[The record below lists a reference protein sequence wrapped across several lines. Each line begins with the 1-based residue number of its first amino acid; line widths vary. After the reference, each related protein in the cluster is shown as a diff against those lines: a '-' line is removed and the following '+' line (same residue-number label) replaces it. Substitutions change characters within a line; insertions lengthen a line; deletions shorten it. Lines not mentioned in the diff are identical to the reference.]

1 MALHP
6 SIAAIIENR
15 EWVHALHRWHN
26 EGSQALTG
34 AQAPFGLSSDS
45 WQALKAHLRS
55 TGWFTVEEERVAPKP
70 EGHELLYRARELSN
84 LMMLEAKGQM
94 PRFLYTEKPEGA
106 AVDIGCGPGYGLLMI
121 ARLGFAPL
129 YGYDL
134 APFTL
139 EIAQHL
145 LEREGKSA
153 CLVAGDATPLEEI
166 GDGEAGLIYSRGALH
181 YFDLTRLAQSC
192 GRVLRPNGYVV
203 VEVKALS
210 QYSQFL
216 PILRRRGP
224 KKAIAYGMVFFR
236 TLLCEIA
243 RCQPYLGAKTHE
255 IGWTPRLIRRFAK
268 IAGLEIVSCDY
279 NAGFH
284 SYDIVFR
291 KAR

>member
-6 SIAAIIENR
+6 SIAAIIENT
-15 EWVHALHRWHN
+15 EWVQALHQWHN
-26 EGSQALTG
+26 EGCQELTD
-34 AQAPFGLSSDS
+34 AKAPFGLSSDS
-45 WQALKAHLRS
+45 WQELRGHLHA
-55 TGWFTVEEERVAPKP
+55 TGWFVVAEGRVAPKP

-84 LMMLEAKGQM
+84 LMMLEAKGKM
-94 PRFLYTEKPEGA
+94 PRFLYTEKPMGA
-106 AVDIGCGPGYGLLMI
+106 AVDIGCGPGYGLLLI
-121 ARLGFAPL
+121 GRAGYAPL

-139 EIAQHL
+139 DIAQHL

-166 GDGEAGLIYSRGALH
+166 AEGEAGLIYSRGALH
-181 YFDLTRLAQSC
+181 YFDLEKLARSC
-192 GRVLRPNGYVV
+192 RRVLRPDGHVV

-224 KKAIAYGMVFFR
+224 KKALAYGMVFFR

-243 RCQPYLGAKTHE
+243 HRQPYLGAKTHE
-255 IGWTPRLIRRFAK
+255 IGWTPRLIRRFAQ

-279 NAGFH
+279 NAVFH
-284 SYDIVFR
+284 SYDLVFR
-291 KAR
+291 KAE